1 MARLPSLAREQ
12 LRPDVQAI
20 WDQIAS
26 SRGSVRGPSAFLMHH
41 PALAERVSEVGA
53 LLRFGGNLKANDREL
68 GILTAGR
75 EVEAAYEWVA
85 HEPLG
90 LEAGVRPEAIEV
102 LRHQRPTT
110 DLQPREAVIIDFIR
124 SLFREHRVPDELYH
138 RAEREFSR
146 DELVELVVLAGYYC
160 LIGFVLN
167 AFEAEIPAGA
177 KQPFP
182 S

>member
-1 MARLPSLAREQ
+1 MARLPSPRREQ
-12 LRPDVQAI
+12 LSPDAQAI
-20 WDQIAS
+20 WDQIAA

-41 PALAERVSEVGA
+41 PALAQRVSEVGA
-53 LLRFGGNLKANDREL
+53 LLRFGGNLSAHDREL
-68 GILTAGR
+68 AILTAGR

-90 LEAGVRPEAIEV
+90 LEAGVRPAAIEV

-110 DLQPREAVIIDFIR
+110 ELLPRERLIIDSVR
-124 SLFREHRVPDELYH
+124 ALFREHGLPDGLYQQL
-138 RAEREFSR
+138 EREYSR
-146 DELVELVVLAGYYC
+146 DQLVELVVLAGYYG

-167 AFEAEIPAGA
+167 AFGAEIPADA
-177 KQPFP
+177 RSPFP